1 MRVCPN
7 CRQPLY
13 EESKFCPHCGV
24 SLEGKEVMAK
34 GPPALDPSMK
44 DLGPQGEG
52 LGKAFTV
59 LTSPAQKQ
67 RYVIT
72 GFILSA
78 VGFFVA
84 SIPMGTATLVVGR
97 ILLRNQIKGWGY
109 LFCLI
114 GTAWAVGLPILNFLS
129 LIQTSSIS
137 ILPMLPKFLN

>member
-1 MRVCPN
+1 MRECPN
-7 CRQPLY
+7 CHQPLY
-13 EESKFCPHCGV
+13 EGSKFCPHCGV
-24 SLEGKEVMAK
+24 SLEGKEMAAK
-34 GPPALDPSMK
+34 GPPALGPSLKDP
-44 DLGPQGEG
+44 GPQGEG

-59 LTSPAQKQ
+59 LTSPEQKK

-78 VGFFVA
+78 IGFFVA

-109 LFCLI
+109 LFCLT

-137 ILPMLPKFLN
+137 ILPMLPKFLK

>member
-1 MRVCPN
+1 MRECLN
-7 CRQPLY
+7 CHQPLY
-13 EESKFCPHCGV
+13 EESKFCPQCGF
-24 SLEGKEVMAK
+24 SLEGKEVVAK
-34 GPPALDPSMK
+34 GSPALGPSIK
-44 DLGPQGEG
+44 DAGPQGEG

-59 LTSPAQKQ
+59 LTSPEQKR

-78 VGFFVA
+78 IGFFVA

-114 GTAWAVGLPILNFLS
+114 GTAWAIGLPILNFLS

-137 ILPMLPKFLN
+137 ILPMLPKFLK

>member
-1 MRVCPN
+1 MRECPN

-13 EESKFCPHCGV
+13 EESKFCPQCGF
-24 SLEGKEVMAK
+24 SLEGKEMVAK
-34 GPPALDPSMK
+34 GPPSLGPSIK
-44 DLGPQGEG
+44 DAGPQGEG

-59 LTSPAQKQ
+59 LTSPEQKK

-78 VGFFVA
+78 IGFFVA

-109 LFCLI
+109 FFCLI
-114 GTAWAVGLPILNFLS
+114 GTAWAIGLPILNFLS

-137 ILPMLPKFLN
+137 ILPMLPKFLK